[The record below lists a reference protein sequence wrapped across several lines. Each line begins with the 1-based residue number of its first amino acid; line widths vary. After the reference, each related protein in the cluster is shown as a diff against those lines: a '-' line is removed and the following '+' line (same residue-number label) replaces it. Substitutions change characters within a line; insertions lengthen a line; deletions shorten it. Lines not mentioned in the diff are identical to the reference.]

1 MRHYFLIMKS
11 RKKKKKKKNGPK
23 NGGAIEF
30 SFPISLMIK
39 WAFKSSKEVTP
50 ITIYEINSHLMVSSF
65 YLNMPNAFVK
75 GLREPIFHILIIYIY
90 IYIYL
95 YSSRALVTPRLV
107 PKLTNNKQKTTKGL
121 IFFTIRQL
129 LHHSI

>member
-11 RKKKKKKKNGPK
+11 RKKKKGPK

-50 ITIYEINSHLMVSSF
+50 ITIYESTAIWWSLPSIWICLILLLKVWENPSF
-65 YLNMPNAFVK
+65 
-75 GLREPIFHILIIYIY
+75 IFWLYIY
-90 IYIYL
+90 IFIYL